1 VSFHEGA
8 AGAVGTGPSAV
19 VDEEAVPAPRISAS
33 RTITIELASAEVDDF
48 VTILREQVSAD
59 TDLLEDMAAGRFVS
73 AAIGPR
79 VCARL
84 TLAVRLLALV

>member
-1 VSFHEGA
+1 VSFQEGA
-8 AGAVGTGPSAV
+8 AGAVGAGLSAV
-19 VDEEAVPAPRISAS
+19 VDEEAVPAPRIGA

-48 VTILREQVSAD
+48 ATILQEQVSAD
-59 TDLLEDMAAGRFVS
+59 TDLLEDLAAGRSVS
-73 AAIGPR
+73 AAIGLR